1 MIIKYEAY
9 KLNDKSVFERVVFK
23 PPFKPSVTY
32 ENEACFIYSKNGNG
46 FSYGGLEKDN
56 VVSKESI
63 LMKCGSFVNHWK
75 SADSG
80 EPCEVIAIHF
90 TPDIIQSVYQNEIP
104 SFLMDKD
111 KNKSQKIFQVIPHST
126 IIDEYIKGMNF
137 YFDNPPLINEDLLI
151 LKIKELLLLLY
162 QTNYPS
168 IKGLL
173 KSLFTPVELNFKSII
188 NAHLFDDLS
197 PRDFA
202 ALTNT
207 SLSTFK
213 RKFKEIFGASPVKY
227 IQDKRLEKAT
237 ELLKATHIQIT
248 DICYDCGFKSLSS
261 FTRAFTKKYSK
272 SPSKYRESF
281 N

>member
-1 MIIKYEAY
+1 MIIKYEEY
-9 KLNDKSVFERVVFK
+9 KLNDKSVFERVVFQ

-46 FSYGGLEKDN
+46 LSYGGLEKDN

-63 LMKCGSFVNHWK
+63 LMKCGSFINHWQ
-75 SADSG
+75 SADNG
-80 EPCEVIAIHF
+80 EPCEIIAIHF
-90 TPDIIQSVYQNEIP
+90 TPDIIKYVYQNETP
-104 SFLMDKD
+104 SFLIADIE
-111 KNKSQKIFQVIPHST
+111 NSSQKIFQVIPHST

-137 YFDNPPLINEDLLI
+137 YFDNPPLINEELLI

-162 QTNYPS
+162 NTNYSS
-168 IKGLL
+168 IRDLL
-173 KSLFTPVELNFKSII
+173 KSLFTPVELHFKSII

-197 PRDFA
+197 SQDLA

-207 SLSTFK
+207 SLTTFK
-213 RKFKEIFGASPVKY
+213 RKFKEIFGESPVKY
-227 IQDKRLEKAT
+227 IQNKRLEKAT

-248 DICYDCGFKSLSS
+248 DICYDCGFNSLSS

-272 SPSKYRESF
+272 SPSKYREYF